1 MSGLNISIIN
11 NIHDALR
18 YINPVTEA
26 EVVLYDLLKNAEE
39 NDEIVNDDVD
49 NLKDE
54 IDGLKDEI
62 DDLEYELEGIENDRR
77 ICLERNTLLFDF
89 FDKINDAYNDRL
101 GNLLNYHV
109 EDDQFLQEI
118 VAIIKQ
124 NA

>member
-62 DDLEYELEGIENDRR
+62 DDLTDEIKGVY
-77 ICLERNTLLFDF
+77 ERNTLLFDF

-109 EDDQFLQEI
+109 EDDQFLEEI